1 MVVGRTTQDS
11 FDVFYADDYKLFM
24 AFTVENR
31 MSEASELALYVS
43 QNGLDFERSDSTQRL
58 IEDYAHNMGVAKDK
72 SGHQKGEKDFLVGYA
87 YGKRWGRWNAKFQHL
102 SINKNPSYKVIF
114 GG

>member
-1 MVVGRTTQDS
+1 
-11 FDVFYADDYKLFM
+11 M